1 MLTYIVITVAII
13 AAICFIPLLRT
24 ILRWILFLPISLLAG
39 ILIPYIDIPN
49 LILSWIVSQIS
60 SFLGL
65 IFDTIDIFL
74 SFALLSY
81 LGRVICP
88 SSKIGWYVSFG
99 TGLLLCIYSL
109 LDMHVFS
116 MITIGERDASSSIE
130 PIIWWHVMVLAAAA
144 ILGAWAAKTID
155 VDWD

>member
-49 LILSWIVSQIS
+49 LILSLIVSQIS

-74 SFALLSY
+74 SFAILTY
-81 LGRVICP
+81 LGRSICP
-88 SSKIGWYVSFG
+88 SSKIGWYISFG
-99 TGLLLCIYSL
+99 TGLLLCIYNL
-109 LDMHVFS
+109 VDVHVFS
-116 MITIGERDASSSIE
+116 MLPIGARDAGSPIE
-130 PIIWWHVMVLAAAA
+130 PIIWWHVIVLAAAA
-144 ILGAWAAKTID
+144 LLAAYALKNGVED
-155 VDWD
+155 